1 MMSRKRLRSNRFLP
15 EHVSA
20 FKSQHGRVRYRFRRK
35 GYPGGYFT
43 AQLGTEEFRE
53 EYHRFMNPGDVKA
66 PEPAPRYKAGTIDD
80 LVERYFAVPERLGPS
95 AVTQEKVKAVIEDFR
110 DGTGKSG
117 GRRGERMVRDVT
129 FEAIDK
135 IIAKKMIK
143 TGTGNKTKG
152 GIHAARKLRKELVRL
167 FDFAIK
173 SGFVDKNPAALS
185 EKVKQSSI
193 DKAKAGFH
201 SWTEPEIT
209 QFREHHALGTRE
221 RLAME
226 LLLWTDQRRSDVV
239 GMGRAQIVDGCLPV
253 QQEKTGETLWLPVA
267 PQLLEAIVAMKPA
280 DMSPF
285 CFLITRRGGPF
296 TKESFGNFFKKAC
309 VAASLPHCSAHGL
322 RKATLRRMAELE
334 MANKT
339 MKSLS
344 GQRSDKTLEI
354 YTRDANQRKLAEKAI
369 KALSAWE
376 IKQRGGAPADLK
388 AVAND

>member
-1 MMSRKRLRSNRFLP
+1 MSRKRLKSNRFLP
-15 EHVSA
+15 EHVTA

-43 AQLGTEEFRE
+43 AQLGTEEFRA
-53 EYHRFMNPGDVKA
+53 EYHAFMHPGEVKA
-66 PEPAPRYKAGTIDD
+66 PEPAPRYKPGTIDD
-80 LVERYFAVPERLGPS
+80 LVARYFAVPSRLGPS
-95 AVTQEKVKAVIEDFR
+95 EVTQAKIRAVIEDFR

-135 IIAKKMIK
+135 IIAKKMVK

-152 GIHAARKLRKELVRL
+152 GLHAARKLRKELVRL

-173 SGFVDKNPAALS
+173 SGMVDKNPAALS
-185 EKVKQSSI
+185 EKIRQTAAE
-193 DKAKAGFH
+193 KAGSGFH
-201 SWTEPEIT
+201 SWTEEEIT
-209 QFREHHALGTRE
+209 QFRDHHDLGTRE

-239 GMGRAQIVDGCLPV
+239 RMGRAKIVDGCLPV
-253 QQEKTGETLWLPVA
+253 EQEKTGETLWLPVA
-267 PQLLEAIVAMKPA
+267 PQLLEAIVAMKPC
-280 DMSPF
+280 DTSPF
-285 CFLITRRGGPF
+285 CFLITKRGGPF

-309 VAASLPHCSAHGL
+309 VAAGLPHCSAHGL

-339 MKSLS
+339 MKSIS

-354 YTRDANQRKLAEKAI
+354 YTRDASQRKLAEKAI
-369 KALSAWE
+369 KALSSWE
-376 IKQRGGAPADLK
+376 LGLRSGAPADLK